1 MKEKCCFKNEKVKR
15 SGTSYQVL
23 DTGGVTG
30 QGNRCCWVSDKNASM
45 AHE

>member
-23 DTGGVTG
+23 DSGGVTG
-30 QGNRCCWVSDKNASM
+30 QSLLLGIRQKCEHGA
-45 AHE
+45 